1 MKRRKSHDEMQPI
14 YTEPS
19 PVFYV
24 TDRGHQIA
32 ADRKTGELALSY
44 TEQQNSFGL
53 YFGYCPVQ
61 LKQAAVPADFALILS
76 EELIILRQVGAIGA
90 EIYNLFAPVK
100 VLAPHEYTQTDT
112 ESAQKQLFEGIRQAS
127 GTKQKWNF
135 GNVRIAVLTPGF
147 FHSLQE
153 GGMERGAIL
162 MHILRRLGYV
172 VIVQSWSSKGTLM
185 PDYWGDEERLDASV
199 DRFAPFLVDLAQEF
213 GAENIVLVQHSMGN
227 KLMCQIMAK
236 LVSEMGDAHPQFK
249 RNFMVAPDVS
259 LKRFQAEWLNPV
271 RACSLPMGTLIL
283 GSDADRLLQISE
295 FIHAPL
301 DEQVL
306 LALHMLIPWI
316 HAGPDCVDPRLGEI
330 SKIPLLEGVK
340 EVNYTESDDRL
351 FGHGHLIPYVLI
363 REFILA
369 SMYGLS
375 HRSQIE
381 TQYHVGDK
389 LRHAVDLGSLAHNC
403 I

>member
-1 MKRRKSHDEMQPI
+1 
-14 YTEPS
+14 
-19 PVFYV
+19 VFYV
-24 TDRGHQIA
+24 TDRGHKLA
-32 ADRKTGELALSY
+32 CDSHTGEESTDY

-53 YFGYCPVQ
+53 YYGSCPVQ
-61 LKQAAVPADFALILS
+61 LKEAAVPADFALMLS

-90 EIYNLFAPVK
+90 EIYNLVSPVK
-100 VLAPHEYTQTDT
+100 VLAPNEFASTDT
-112 ESAQKQLFEGIRQAS
+112 VSAQAQFFAALREAS
-127 GTKQKWNF
+127 ATKRERNF
-135 GNVRIAVLTPGF
+135 GTPRIVVLTPGF
-147 FHSLQE
+147 FHSLRE

-162 MHILRRLGYV
+162 THILRRLGYV
-172 VIVQSWSSKGTLM
+172 VIVLSWSSKGTLM
-185 PDYWGDEERLDASV
+185 PDYWGDDQRV
-199 DRFAPFLVDLAQEF
+199 DDGVSRFAPFLVDLAQEF

-227 KLMCQIMAK
+227 KLMCQIMAM
-236 LVSEMGDAHPQFK
+236 LVSEMGGAAPQFK

-259 LKRFQAEWLNPV
+259 LKRFQSEWINPV

-283 GSDADRLLQISE
+283 GSERDRLLPISE

-301 DEQVL
+301 DQQVL
-306 LALHMLIPWI
+306 LALQMLIPWI
-316 HAGPDCVDPRLGEI
+316 HAGTDPRLGEI

-369 SMYGLS
+369 AMYGTS
-375 HRSQIE
+375 YGSQVE
-381 TQYHVGDK
+381 RQYHVGDK
-389 LRHAVDLGSLAHNC
+389 LRHAVDLGALAHNC